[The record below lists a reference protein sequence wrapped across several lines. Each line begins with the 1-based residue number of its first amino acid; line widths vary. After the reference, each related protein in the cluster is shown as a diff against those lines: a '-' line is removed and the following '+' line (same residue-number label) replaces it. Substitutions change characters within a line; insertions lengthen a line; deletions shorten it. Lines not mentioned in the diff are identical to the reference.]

1 MYKRQNV
8 TFQGVR
14 GLAYNGT
21 YFAVADAGADT
32 IYIWEGVPDSS
43 DNPAYSL
50 PNLTN
55 LGRIDMNDTHLAIGC
70 YPGGSSFKV
79 IELSTLS
86 SPTYQTVPGKD
97 CPSEVSFNDKGFFIP
112 DNDNIIGWNSVADA
126 LAGSSP
132 TMSFGG
138 RTDKSNMGT
147 KMASGIGWDGYHFWV
162 GEYKFSNRLLGFAP
176 SK

>member
-1 MYKRQNV
+1 
-8 TFQGVR
+8 
-14 GLAYNGT
+14 
-21 YFAVADAGADT
+21 
-32 IYIWEGVPDSS
+32 
-43 DNPAYSL
+43 
-50 PNLTN
+50 
-55 LGRIDMNDTHLAIGC
+55 MNDTHLAIGC

-79 IELSTLS
+79 LELSTLS
-86 SPTYQTVPGKD
+86 SPSYQTVPGQD

-112 DNDNIIGWNSVADA
+112 GNDNIIGWNSVTDA

-147 KMASGIGWDGYHFWV
+147 KMAAGIGWDGYHFWV